1 MTTPAAHRRVQR
13 EAEQWPVVHLES
25 EIPTCSTLTVSG
37 LVRHPRV
44 LSLAELAALGA
55 AEHISDFHCVWGW
68 SKTAVRWWGISLG
81 AVLDLVGV
89 DSPTNTH
96 VVVGS
101 ASDTYSSSLPLA
113 DARRGLLVW
122 RRDGAEL
129 GPSAGGPLRFVNPP
143 DYWAYKGVKWAASV
157 TVTDHFQAG
166 FWESKVA
173 DPLGRIDP
181 EVELA

>member
-1 MTTPAAHRRVQR
+1 MTASTAHRRVQR
-13 EAEQWPVVHLES
+13 LAEQWPIVHLES
-25 EIPTCSTLTVSG
+25 EIPTCETLTVDG
-37 LVRHPRV
+37 LVLHERV
-44 LSLAELAALGA
+44 LSLAELAALGET
-55 AEHISDFHCVWGW
+55 EHVSDLHCVWGW
-68 SKTAVRWWGISLG
+68 SKSAVRWWGISLS

-101 ASDTYSSSLPLA
+101 ASGTYSSCLPLA

-122 RRDGAEL
+122 GRDGAEL
-129 GPSAGGPLRFVNPP
+129 APNAGGPLRFVNPP

-157 TVTDHFQAG
+157 RVTDHFQAG

-173 DPLGRIDP
+173 DPLGPIPPD
-181 EVELA
+181 VELP